1 MIHWGK
7 SGPKT
12 GAPTAIQTIS
22 LVQSHD
28 ASLTGALR
36 TEFNHK
42 CNDQLNLSIKTPK
55 TLLKMFQNLI

>member
-1 MIHWGK
+1 MAMEMIHWGK

-12 GAPTAIQTIS
+12 SAPTAIQTIS

-28 ASLTGALR
+28 VHLSLTGALR

-42 CNDQLNLSIKTPK
+42 CND
-55 TLLKMFQNLI
+55 LKGLGY

>member
-1 MIHWGK
+1 MNNKCRVAMEMIHWGK

-42 CNDQLNLSIKTPK
+42 CNDQKGLGY
-55 TLLKMFQNLI
+55 